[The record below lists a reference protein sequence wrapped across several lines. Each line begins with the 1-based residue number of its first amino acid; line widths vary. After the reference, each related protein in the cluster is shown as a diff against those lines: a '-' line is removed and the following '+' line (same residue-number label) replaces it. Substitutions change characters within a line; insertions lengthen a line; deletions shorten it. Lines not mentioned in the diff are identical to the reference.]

1 MVSHP
6 LARSAG
12 PLMARYPLLVRRLGI
27 AITHQVQDGRFP
39 RHAFRLYLLINGR
52 TAGV

>member
-1 MVSHP
+1 MVSNP
-6 LARSAG
+6 LARSVG

-27 AITHQVQDGRFP
+27 AHQVQDGRFP
-39 RHAFRLYLLINGR
+39 RHAFRFYLLINGR